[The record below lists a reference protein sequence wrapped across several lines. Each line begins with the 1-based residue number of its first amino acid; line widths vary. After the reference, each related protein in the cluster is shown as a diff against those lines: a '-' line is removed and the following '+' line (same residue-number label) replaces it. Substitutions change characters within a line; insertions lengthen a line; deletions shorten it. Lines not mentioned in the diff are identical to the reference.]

1 MATPQG
7 VWWVTGPLSCPNRTP
22 QAGGGNS
29 TSIYSRFWRLD
40 PETPVLPGQSLV
52 RTLGLADAPLADAP
66 GLSFGP
72 LRDRALLSP
81 SSHRDTSPT
90 AQAPPWTSL
99 NLIPPPS
106 SFSQNSPVRSRGFTV
121 GIWGTRLCPQR
132 RPRGRVSHL

>member
-22 QAGGGNS
+22 QAGCGNS

-66 GLSFGP
+66 GPVLWAPERQGSALP
-72 LRDRALLSP
+72 LFP
-81 SSHRDTSPT
+81 QGHQSHRPGSTLDLP
-90 AQAPPWTSL
+90 
-99 NLIPPPS
+99 
-106 SFSQNSPVRSRGFTV
+106 
-121 GIWGTRLCPQR
+121 
-132 RPRGRVSHL
+132 